1 MSTGNR
7 IGATAASTLRL
18 DNASASPWG
27 RPLLQ
32 AVSMTLSPGSV
43 LALVGPNGAGKS
55 SLLQLI
61 AGDIALAGGTL
72 ELNDKPLRAWSPNER
87 AKHIAYLPQ
96 MSLLNFPYTVE
107 EVTLLGRIPHTSGA
121 AKDKLLAHQAMRATD
136 TLTLGE
142 RLYTQL
148 SGGEKQ
154 RTQLARVF
162 AQIDDE
168 GSLAGKVLLLDEPT
182 SALDLAHQEQI
193 IAAVHALAD
202 RGCAV
207 ILVIHDLNL
216 AASVADQLLVLD
228 AGRQI
233 ALGTPADVLTVEML
247 RTVFHVDVTL
257 LHETPGGVP
266 MLMPNYRARA

>member
-1 MSTGNR
+1 MSA
-7 IGATAASTLRL
+7 GAGDAIALRL
-18 DNASASPWG
+18 DTASAAPWG

-32 AVSMTLSPGSV
+32 TISMALSPGTV
-43 LALVGPNGAGKS
+43 LALAGPNGAGKS

-61 AGDIALAGGTL
+61 AGDIPLAGGRL
-72 ELNDKPLRAWSPNER
+72 ELNGKPLRAWSHTER
-87 AKHIAYLPQ
+87 AQQIAYLPQ
-96 MSLLNFPYTVE
+96 MSLLNFPYTVR
-107 EVTLLGRIPHTSGA
+107 EVALLGRIPHNSGA
-121 AKDKLLAHQAMRATD
+121 ARDTRFAEQAMRATD

-142 RLYTQL
+142 RLYTRL

-162 AQIDDE
+162 AQIEDE

-193 IAAVHALAD
+193 LSAVHALAD

-216 AASVADQLLVLD
+216 AARVADQLLVLD

-233 ALGTPADVLTVEML
+233 ALGTPSDVLTVELL
-247 RTVFHVDVTL
+247 RAVFHVDVTL
-257 LHETPGGVP
+257 FHAAPGGVP
-266 MLMPNYRARA
+266 VIMPNDRARA